1 MSTYSHPG
9 SLAGKSVIVTGA
21 GQGIGKGAAA
31 ALAERGA
38 SVVLVD
44 INEDTVKR
52 AAAELSDV
60 GYEVVSHV
68 NDISEPAN
76 AVTVVQAAVAAF
88 GTVHGLVNNA
98 IAGNG
103 PTPFTDLTDGDYDRV
118 FDTGPRAT
126 FALMKAVYPYLKHN
140 GGGSIVNL
148 GSAAG
153 AAGEPFFGT
162 YGGAKEA
169 IRGMS
174 KVAALEWGVDQIRV
188 NSICPFANS
197 DGAMAWK
204 QANPDDFDRAMQ
216 AVPLRRIGD
225 TRTDVGALIAFLL
238 GDDSTYVTGQTIFV
252 DGGKASI
259 R

>member
-1 MSTYSHPG
+1 MTSYSHPG
-9 SLAGKSVIVTGA
+9 SLDGRSFVVTGA
-21 GQGIGKGAAA
+21 GQGIGKGAAT

-38 SVVLVD
+38 SVLLVD
-44 INEDTVKR
+44 INEATVST
-52 AAAELSDV
+52 ATAELAEAGHRV
-60 GYEVVSHV
+60 ACHVS
-68 NDISEPAN
+68 DISKPVNAPA
-76 AVTVVQAAVAAF
+76 VIDAAVAAF
-88 GTVHGLVNNA
+88 GNVHGLVNNA

-103 PTPFTDLTDGDYDRV
+103 PTPFTDLTDDDYARV

-126 FALMKAVYPYLKHN
+126 FALMQTVYPHLKRN

-153 AAGEPFFGT
+153 AAGEPYFGT

-169 IRGMS
+169 IRGIS
-174 KVAALEWGVDQIRV
+174 KVAALEWGRDQIRV
-188 NSICPFANS
+188 NVICPFANS
-197 DGAMAWK
+197 DGAIAWK
-204 QANPDDFDRAMQ
+204 EANPEDFEHAMQ

-225 TRTDVGALIAFLL
+225 TRSDVGALIAFLL
-238 GDDSTYVTGQTIFV
+238 GDDSTYITGQTIFV